1 MVGIEGATNAVYLI
15 AGEDEYLREAAIKD
29 IKHKVF
35 KGIKSRQGFNYK
47 IFYGENVGAR
57 EIVDRA
63 RSFDF
68 LAGRQLILVRNFNVF
83 IPSDKKIILNY
94 LKNPSRLT
102 VLMLE
107 AVGKINLKKDVYKEI
122 HDYSKFIDCAK
133 PLASSMAGWIVKL
146 AAGRKKRIEPAAVQ
160 LLKMKLGSSLCVL
173 DSALEKLSLYA
184 GARENITVKDIEA
197 SIGFDVSYSAF
208 NFSDAVT
215 RKAPQEALRII
226 KSMVFNKGDAVKLI
240 GMIAWQFERI
250 IKAKRMLDEG
260 VSARDMAGRLN
271 IHSFFIE
278 KFMRQVKS
286 FNGASIKKALAYII
300 EADLAMKVGKTE
312 PKIILESLVFKL
324 CSLK

>member
-1 MVGIEGATNAVYLI
+1 MNAVYLL

-47 IFYGENVGAR
+47 IFYGENVRAR

-68 LAGRQLILVRNFNVF
+68 LAGRQLILVRNFN
-83 IPSDKKIILNY
+83 ILTPSDKKNILNY
-94 LKNPSRLT
+94 SKNPSEFT

-122 HDYSKFIDCAK
+122 HDYSKFINCGK

-146 AAGRKKRIEPAAVQ
+146 AASRKKRVEAAAVQ
-160 LLKMKLGSSLCVL
+160 LLKMRLGSDLRAL

-184 GARENITVKDIEA
+184 GTRENITAKDIEA
-197 SIGFDVSYSAF
+197 TIGFDVSYSAF

-226 KSMVFNKGDAVKLI
+226 KSLVFNKGDAVKLI

-260 VSARDMAGRLN
+260 VSARDTAGRLN

-278 KFMRQVKS
+278 KFMSQVKS
-286 FNGASIKKALAYII
+286 FDGPSIKKSLTYII
-300 EADLAMKVGKTE
+300 EADLAMKTGKTE
-312 PKIILESLVFKL
+312 SKIILESLVFRL
-324 CSLK
+324 CSLR